1 MDNPIRNIVI
11 VGGGAAGW
19 ITAGLLAAEHNV
31 DQGIVANTPK
41 LAICL
46 IESPDVPII
55 GVGEGTWPS
64 MRLTLQKI
72 GISETDFLLCCDA
85 SFKQGSKFINWRGPV
100 HPTDVSASL
109 SGHMLGGNATTAAIT
124 HDSYLHPF
132 SLPIGQQ
139 ELNLCPFWLPHHQD
153 VAFADAVCQ
162 QYQLSEMGLA
172 PKHITTAEYSFVNN
186 YGYHLN
192 AGKFSQLLQKHV
204 TEKLGVRYIPD
215 HVLAIRS
222 QLNGDIASVQTREHG
237 EICGDLFIDCS
248 GTRSLLL
255 GEHLAVPF
263 ISQHHVLFND
273 SALAVQMP
281 YPKDDT
287 PIASCTHSTA
297 QSCGWIWDIA
307 LPTRRG
313 IGHVYSSAHLSDRAA
328 EQQLRDYLSADFG
341 AAAADRAELRKLTIA
356 PGHRALCWKN
366 NCIAIGMAAGFIEPL
381 EASALA
387 MVEWT
392 AKTLS
397 SQLPAHRGVMD
408 LIAQRVNQT
417 FLQHWQQIIEF
428 LKLHYVL
435 SKRVDHDYWHDHRE
449 GSSIPTSLQDALYV
463 WRYQVP
469 SASDIRHSDVLF
481 PAASY
486 QYVLYGMG
494 FLTELTGSQK
504 PSLQRRAQQLFNENL
519 QRIEKLKL
527 VLEDNRSLLQ
537 KIRQHGLPVI

>member
-1 MDNPIRNIVI
+1 MDNPIRTIVI

-19 ITAGLLAAEHNV
+19 ITAGLLAAEHNA
-31 DQGIVANTPK
+31 DQAVLATHPK
-41 LAICL
+41 LNICL

-72 GISETDFLLCCDA
+72 GISETEFLLCCDA

-100 HPTDVSASL
+100 SAQ
-109 SGHMLGGNATTAAIT
+109 GAATSTAS
-124 HDSYLHPF
+124 DSYLHPF
-132 SLPIGQQ
+132 SLPIAQH
-139 ELNLCPFWLPHHQD
+139 ELNLCPFWLPHQQD

-162 QYQLSEMGLA
+162 QFQLAELGLA
-172 PKHITTAEYSFVNN
+172 PKQIATAEYSFINN

-192 AGKFSQLLQKHV
+192 AGKFSQLLQQHI
-204 TEKLGVRYIPD
+204 TGKLGVRYISD
-215 HVLAIRS
+215 HVTAIRNH
-222 QLNGDIASVQTREHG
+222 QNGDIASVCTRDHG
-237 EICGDLFIDCS
+237 DIDGDLFVDCS
-248 GTRSLLL
+248 GVRSMLL
-255 GEHLAVPF
+255 GEHLQVPF
-263 ISQHHVLFND
+263 ISQQHVLFND

-281 YPKDDT
+281 YATPEA

-313 IGHVYSSAHLSDRAA
+313 IGHVYSSAHSSQSAA
-328 EQQLRDYLSADFG
+328 EQQLRAYLSRDFG
-341 AAAADRAELRKLTIA
+341 AAAADKAEFRQLSIA

-387 MVEWT
+387 LVEWS

-397 SQLPAHRGVMD
+397 NQLPANRAVMD
-408 LIAQRVNQT
+408 IVAKRVNRA
-417 FLQHWQQIIEF
+417 FLQHWAQIIEF

-435 SKRVDHDYWHDHRE
+435 SQRAEHDYWHDHRE
-449 GSSIPTSLQDALYV
+449 SSSIPESLLEALQL

-469 SASDIRHSDVLF
+469 SAQDISHSDVLF

-494 FLTELTGSQK
+494 FQTQLSGSQK
-504 PSLQRRAQQLFNENL
+504 PSLQRKAQQLFQENR
-519 QRIEKLKL
+519 QRIQTLRPL
-527 VLEDNRSLLQ
+527 LDDNRTLLQ
-537 KIRQHGLPVI
+537 KIRLHGLPTI

>member
-1 MDNPIRNIVI
+1 MHFINGTGHPMDNSIRNIVI

-19 ITAGLLAAEHNV
+19 ITAGLLAAEHNA
-31 DQGIVANTPK
+31 DQGVLAAIPK
-41 LAICL
+41 LTISL

-72 GISETDFLLCCDA
+72 GISETEFLLCCEA
-85 SFKQGSKFINWRGPV
+85 SFKQGSKFINWRGQ
-100 HPTDVSASL
+100 
-109 SGHMLGGNATTAAIT
+109 TTANRT
-124 HDSYLHPF
+124 LPDSYLHPF
-132 SLPIGQQ
+132 SLPIGLQ
-139 ELNLCPFWLPHHQD
+139 ELNLCPFWLPHQQD

-162 QYQLSEMGLA
+162 QFQLTELGLA
-172 PKHITTAEYSFVNN
+172 PKQIATAEYSFINN

-192 AGKFSQLLQKHV
+192 AGKFSQLLQKHI
-204 TEKLGVRYIPD
+204 TEKLGVRYIAD
-215 HVLAIRS
+215 HVLSIHS
-222 QLNGDIASVQTREHG
+222 YVNGDIKSVATREHG
-237 EICGDLFIDCS
+237 EIAGDLFIDCS
-248 GTRSLLL
+248 GLRSILL
-255 GEHLAVPF
+255 GEHLQVPM
-263 ISQHHVLFND
+263 ISQQQVLFND

-281 YPKDDT
+281 YPTADA

-297 QSCGWIWDIA
+297 QSCGWIWDIG

-313 IGHVYSSAHLSDRAA
+313 IGHVYSSSHISDSAA
-328 EQQLRDYLSADFG
+328 EQQLRSYLTADFG
-341 AAAADRAELRKLTIA
+341 EAAANSAEFRKLSIA

-387 MVEWT
+387 LVEWT

-397 SQLPAHRGVMD
+397 SQLPANRAVMD
-408 LIAQRVNQT
+408 IVAARLNKA

-435 SKRVDHDYWHDHRE
+435 SQRADHDYWHDHRE
-449 GSSIPTSLQDALYV
+449 SSSIPASLQDALQL

-469 SASDIRHSDVLF
+469 SAMDISHSDVLF

-494 FLTELTGSQK
+494 FQTQLSGSQK
-504 PSLQRRAQQLFNENL
+504 PSLQRKAQQLFNENI
-519 QRIEKLKL
+519 QRIQTLKQAL
-527 VLEDNRSLLQ
+527 DDNRGLLQ
-537 KIRQHGLPVI
+537 KIRLHGLPTI

>member
-1 MDNPIRNIVI
+1 MHFINGTGHPMDNPIHNIVI

-19 ITAGLLAAEHNV
+19 ITAGLLAAEHNA
-31 DQGIVANTPK
+31 DQGLLAANPK
-41 LAICL
+41 LTISL

-72 GISETDFLLCCDA
+72 GISETEFLLCCDA
-85 SFKQGSKFINWRGPV
+85 SFKQGSKFINWRGVANP
-100 HPTDVSASL
+100 SAMQSFN
-109 SGHMLGGNATTAAIT
+109 S
-124 HDSYLHPF
+124 DSYLHPF

-139 ELNLCPFWLPHHQD
+139 ELNLCSFWLPFQQEI
-153 VAFADAVCQ
+153 AFADAVCQ
-162 QYQLSEMGLA
+162 QFQLSELGFA
-172 PKHITTAEYSFVNN
+172 PKQIATPEYSFVNN

-192 AGKFSQLLQKHV
+192 ASKFSQLLQKHI
-204 TEKLGVRYIPD
+204 TEKLGVRYIAD
-215 HVLAIRS
+215 HVLAIHS
-222 QLNGDIASVQTREHG
+222 HPSGDIASVITRQHG
-237 EICGDLFIDCS
+237 EIVGDLFVDCS
-248 GTRSLLL
+248 GLRSMLL
-255 GEHLAVPF
+255 GEHLQVPLV
-263 ISQHHVLFND
+263 SQQHVLFND

-281 YPKDDT
+281 YPQGDA

-313 IGHVYSSAHLSDRAA
+313 IGHVYSSAHTSDTAA
-328 EQQLRDYLSADFG
+328 EQQLRHYLSKDFG
-341 AAAADRAELRKLTIA
+341 ADAANSAEFRKLSIA
-356 PGHRALCWKN
+356 PGHRAVCWKN

-397 SQLPAHRGVMD
+397 SLLPANRGVMD
-408 LIAQRVNQT
+408 IVAKRLNQT

-435 SKRVDHDYWHDHRE
+435 SQRTDHDYWHDHRE
-449 GSSIPTSLQDALYV
+449 SSSIPGSLQDALQL

-469 SASDIRHSDVLF
+469 SANDISHSDVLF

-494 FLTELTGSQK
+494 FQTELMGSPK
-504 PSLQRRAQQLFNENL
+504 PSLQRRAQQLFNENI
-519 QRIEKLKL
+519 QKVQKLKL
-527 VLEDNRSLLQ
+527 VLDDNRSLLQ
-537 KIRQHGLPVI
+537 KIRQHGLPKI